1 VGGSHFDRLEDQT
14 EKFWTKFIIE
24 PVMLAMQR
32 SFDKYL
38 DEKCPICDSDSQV
51 YINPRAGDVVCG
63 DCGQV
68 LRSRILD
75 SSEEIIYADD
85 RDTKMSRT
93 SGMEETLGSQETL
106 FLFGGTAAQREQL
119 ERAQRMTSSKKEKNI
134 LKYIPRIKEFCQSM
148 ELCPAVKVS
157 I

>member
-1 VGGSHFDRLEDQT
+1 
-14 EKFWTKFIIE
+14 
-24 PVMLAMQR
+24 
-32 SFDKYL
+32 
-38 DEKCPICDSDSQV
+38 
-51 YINPRAGDVVCG
+51 
-63 DCGQV
+63 
-68 LRSRILD
+68 
-75 SSEEIIYADD
+75 
-85 RDTKMSRT
+85 
-93 SGMEETLGSQETL
+93 MEETLGSQETL